1 MDGSFV
7 FLGTGASTGV
17 PVIGCGCARCQS
29 ISPYNRRLR
38 PAGWLQIQG
47 LSFLI
52 DVGPDFRQQALMYN
66 IDRVDGLLLTHTH
79 FDHIA
84 GIDDLRIYSVRQTNP
99 IPCLLSQESFDELQ
113 VRYRYLFKAGKSSTV
128 KFHCQPLPA
137 EYGTILFEG
146 IKIGY
151 CHYMQGDMKVTGYRI
166 GDFAY
171 ISDIH
176 DYSSSIF
183 DSLQGVNHLVL
194 SALRA
199 EPSRV
204 HLSLDQAVD
213 FARKVG
219 ARQTRLTHLSH
230 FLDYEEANRNLPPDV
245 QLGYDGLTIEFE
257 V

>member
-1 MDGSFV
+1 MGGSFV

-17 PVIGCGCARCQS
+17 PVIGCQCARCQS

-38 PAGWLQIQG
+38 PAGWLQVQG
-47 LSFLI
+47 RSFLI
-52 DVGPDFRQQALMYN
+52 DVGPDFREQALTYK
-66 IDRVDGLLLTHTH
+66 IGRIDGLLLTHTH

-84 GIDDLRIYSVRQTNP
+84 GIDDLRIYSVRQANP
-99 IPCLLSQESFDELQ
+99 IPCLLSQESLDELQ
-113 VRYRYLFKAGKSSTV
+113 LRYYYLFRQGKSSTA
-128 KFHCQPLPA
+128 KFHCHPLPA
-137 EYGTILFEG
+137 NEGTIFFEG
-146 IKIGY
+146 IEIGY
-151 CHYMQGDMKVTGYRI
+151 CHYLQGDMKVTGYRI

-176 DYSSSIF
+176 DYPSSIF

-199 EPSRV
+199 EPSQV
-204 HLSLDQAVD
+204 HLSLDQAVE

-219 ARQTRLTHLSH
+219 ARTTRLTHLSH
-230 FLDYEEANRNLPPDV
+230 FLDYEEVNRRLPPDV

>member
-1 MDGSFV
+1 MGGLFV

-17 PVIGCGCARCQS
+17 PVIGCQCARCQS
-29 ISPYNRRLR
+29 ISSYNRRLR
-38 PAGWLQIQG
+38 SAGWLQVSG
-47 LSFLI
+47 RSLLI
-52 DVGPDFRQQALMYN
+52 DVGPDFRQQALMYK
-66 IDRVDGLLLTHTH
+66 IGRIDGLLLTHTH

-84 GIDDLRIYSVRQTNP
+84 GIDDLRIYSVRQANP
-99 IPCLLSQESFDELQ
+99 IPCLLSQESFHELQ
-113 VRYRYLFKAGKSSTV
+113 VRYCYLFKTGKSSTA
-128 KFHCQPLPA
+128 KFHCQPLPT
-137 EYGTILFEG
+137 ERGTVLFEE
-146 IKIGY
+146 IEIGF

-199 EPSRV
+199 EPSHV

-230 FLDYEEANRNLPPDV
+230 FLDYEEVNRGLPADV